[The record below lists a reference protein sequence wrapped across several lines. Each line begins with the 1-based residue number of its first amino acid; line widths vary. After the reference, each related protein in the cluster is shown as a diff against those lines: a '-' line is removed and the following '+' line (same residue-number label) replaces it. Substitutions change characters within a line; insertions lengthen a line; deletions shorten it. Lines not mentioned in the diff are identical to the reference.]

1 MSPLQAVA
9 VLLAGAVAGAMN
21 AVVGGG
27 TLVSF
32 PALLAVGLPPVTA
45 NVSNS
50 LGVLPGSVA
59 GAYAYRHQLGPLR
72 HVLRPAL
79 PTALVGGAAGAALL
93 LVLPASVFEA
103 AVPVLLLVAAAAVV
117 LQPRISRWVDER
129 WVDERWVDERWV
141 DERWVDERWVD
152 ERWVDERRVDERR
165 PEPGADEPHAL
176 SAWVTGSVLLV
187 SVYGGY
193 FGAGVSVMF
202 LAVLGVLLGG
212 LQRANGAKNLLSAA
226 SGLAAAAVFVARAPV
241 DWPAVVLLAVG
252 SAAGGLLGGRY
263 GRRLPDTALRTFVV
277 ALAVVVAA
285 RQAFAGG

>member
-72 HVLRPAL
+72 QVLRPAL
-79 PTALVGGAAGAALL
+79 PTAVVGGAAGAALL
-93 LVLPASVFEA
+93 LVLPASVFGA

-117 LQPRISRWVDER
+117 LQPRISRRVDER
-129 WVDERWVDERWV
+129 WVDERWVDERRV

-152 ERWVDERRVDERR
+152 ERWVDERR
-165 PEPGADEPHAL
+165 PEPGADEPHAP

-226 SGLAAAAVFVARAPV
+226 SGLAAAVVFVARAPV

>member
-79 PTALVGGAAGAALL
+79 PTAVVGGAAGAALL
-93 LVLPASVFEA
+93 LVLPASVFGA

-117 LQPRISRWVDER
+117 LQPRISRR
-129 WVDERWVDERWV
+129 
-141 DERWVDERWVD
+141 VDERWVD

-165 PEPGADEPHAL
+165 VDERWVDERRPAPGADEPHAP

-226 SGLAAAAVFVARAPV
+226 SGLAAAVVFVARAPV